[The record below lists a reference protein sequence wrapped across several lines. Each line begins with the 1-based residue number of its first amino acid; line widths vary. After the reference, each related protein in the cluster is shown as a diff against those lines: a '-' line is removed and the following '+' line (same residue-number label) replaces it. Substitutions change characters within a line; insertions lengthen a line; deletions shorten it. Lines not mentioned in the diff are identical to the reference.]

1 MQETQII
8 REPIAYEKVPTRI
21 FSNSEEASKAVANEI
36 AELIKTKQKAG
47 QKAVLGL
54 ATGSSPK
61 TVYAELIRMHKEEG
75 LSFKNVISF
84 NLDEYYPMQPDAIQ
98 SYWRFMKEQLFD
110 HVDIEPGNFYIPDG
124 TVSPSMLA
132 QHCQDYEKKIK
143 EAGGLDFQLLGIGG
157 NGHIGFNEPGSLEN
171 TKTRLMMLDQ
181 STRVAAKSDFGG
193 ELTKVPKKA
202 ITLGVAKILQAK
214 RIVLLAWGERKA
226 PMICN
231 AVEGTVSAQ
240 NPSSYLQKHA
250 NALFVIDEAAASG
263 LKRMK
268 TPWLVEDVKW
278 TNSMT
283 KKAVTGLSIGLGKS
297 VLKLTNE
304 DYNDNGLSDL
314 LASHGNAYDIN
325 IDIFNQLQRTITGWP
340 GGKPEADDTHRPERA
355 LPKKKKCLIFSPH
368 PDDDIIS
375 MGGTFQRLV
384 DQGHDVHVAYQ
395 TSGNI
400 AVSDEEAHRFLE
412 FVVDYNSGFNVENK
426 ETLETYKEAIDYL
439 NNKKDSE
446 LDSPTVRLVKG
457 IIRKGE
463 AKATCRLVGIPP
475 ENVHF
480 LDMPFYETGRVQ
492 KNPLGK
498 ADVKIV
504 SALIEELKPHQI
516 YAAGDLADPH
526 GTHKVCLDAIFESL
540 KELRHKNYMK
550 DCWVWLYRG
559 AWAEWDI
566 HEIEMAV
573 PMSPHQVMQ
582 KRMGIFKHQSQKD
595 GVVFQGADSREFWQ
609 RAEERNQATAK
620 LYNDLGLAEYEAME
634 AFVRYHF

>member
-21 FSNSEEASKAVANEI
+21 FQNSEEASKAVANEI

-47 QKAVLGL
+47 EQAVLGL

-75 LSFKNVISF
+75 LSFKNVLSF

-110 HVDIEPGNFYIPDG
+110 HVDIEPGNFHIPDG

-132 QHCQDYEKKIK
+132 EHCQEYEKKIK
-143 EAGGLDFQLLGIGG
+143 DAGGLDFQLLGIGG

-181 STRVAAKSDFGG
+181 STRSAAKSDFGG

-240 NPSSYLQKHA
+240 NPSSYLQKHP

-263 LKRMK
+263 LKRVK

-283 KKAVTGLSIGLGKS
+283 KKAVTSLSISLGKS

-314 LASHGNAYDIN
+314 LASHGKAYDIN

-412 FVVDYNSGFNVENK
+412 FVVDYNKGFNVESK
-426 ETLETYKEAIDYL
+426 ETLNTYKEAIDYL
-439 NNKKDSE
+439 NGKKDSE
-446 LDSPTVRLVKG
+446 VDSPAVRLVKG

-463 AKATCRLVGIPP
+463 AKATCRFVGIPE

-492 KNPLGK
+492 KNPLGP
-498 ADVKIV
+498 ADVKII
-504 SALIEELKPHQI
+504 SALIEEIKPHQI

-526 GTHKVCLDAIFESL
+526 GTHKVCLDGIFESL

-566 HEIEMAV
+566 HEIEMAI
-573 PMSPHQVMQ
+573 PMSPHQVLQ

-595 GVVFQGADSREFWQ
+595 GVVFQGSDSREFWQ
-609 RAEERNQATAK
+609 RAEERNQGTAK